1 MKSGRVFWLILLLIS
16 LGPAARGQYVSV
28 AGGGLFSPDS
38 SAAAPAVRVGVPAS
52 AEFSAS
58 GIAAVDAG
66 LGLLPFL
73 GAGLHYSYA
82 RPELSLRRGDAFGS
96 SALVRL
102 GAHTVTVDAR
112 LRSPQIYGFRLYG
125 LAGVGVTRF
134 LLDVKRQVEVPF
146 PGGAPDSVL
155 SPVLTFAGGVERSIV
170 PLVRWKAEVRDYVTP
185 ISEKFFQPGGAWHR
199 VAVLGGIVF
208 GW

>member
-1 MKSGRVFWLILLLIS
+1 MRSGKLFWLILGFIS
-16 LGPAARGQYVSV
+16 LAPAARGQYVSV
-28 AGGGLFSPDS
+28 AGGGLFSQDRG
-38 SAAAPAVRVGVPAS
+38 AAAPSGRVGGPAS

-82 RPELSLRRGDAFGS
+82 RPVLSLRRGDAFGS

-102 GAHTVTVDAR
+102 GAHTVTADAR
-112 LRSPQIYGFRLYG
+112 LRTPQIYGFRLYG
-125 LAGVGVTRF
+125 LAGVGLTRF

-155 SPVLTFAGGVERSIV
+155 SPVFTFAGGVEKSIA
-170 PLVRWKAEVRDYVTP
+170 PLVRWKIEARDYVTP